1 MTDFPAVSAVGAPG
15 QQFSSRG
22 EKGSVSSKSLA
33 PGRSRSAGWPAG
45 EGKVR
50 HYFFFFCRLFYDC
63 TFLVVYICVCV
74 CFSRRTVYTV
84 YIILIMILPLSPLQ
98 STSPNWDSPN
108 MWSTDTAPFYSND
121 ITSDMSPLPI
131 NSGTTDPTSPSEDT
145 TLSTTTYDLF
155 ENQSIWSL
163 SNADSSTLLSWAQQ
177 KSEPPLSKTE

>member
-22 EKGSVSSKSLA
+22 EKGSISSKSLA

-50 HYFFFFCRLFYDC
+50 DYFVFFVHCFTYFMTVHSLW
-63 TFLVVYICVCV
+63 YICVCV

-108 MWSTDTAPFYSND
+108 TWSTDTAPFYSND

-131 NSGTTDPTSPSEDT
+131 SSGTTDPTSPSEDT

-177 KSEPPLSKTE
+177 